1 MLGVLGAQEAF
12 SAGQYTALLQVCEC
26 VCVCV
31 LCVVCVC
38 VACCELALCV
48 YFCKCSSKLAHH
60 AQCDT
65 WHVLLVMDHTG
76 AAILLTQCV
85 RVSHHAVSFA

>member
-26 VCVCV
+26 V
-31 LCVVCVC
+31 LCGVC
-38 VACCELALCV
+38 VACCELALWV
-48 YFCKCSSKLAHH
+48 YLCKCSSRLAHDDK
-60 AQCDT
+60 CDT

-85 RVSHHAVSFA
+85 RVSHDAVSFA